1 MRMITAE
8 PKSEHVTVAELRQR
22 FPGEWILLA
31 DPYSDPSTGQLVE
44 GTLVFHSPSRDAI
57 HERAMELRLPRAA
70 VLHMWLPV
78 PENRVFC
85 I

>member
-1 MRMITAE
+1 MITE
-8 PKSEHVTVAELRQR
+8 TKHEHVTVAELRQR

-31 DPYSDPSTGQLVE
+31 DPYSDPQTGQLVE
-44 GTLVFHSPSRDAI
+44 GTLVFHSVSRDALYEMAI
-57 HERAMELRLPRAA
+57 DLHLPRAA
-70 VLHMWLPV
+70 SLHIAPPV

>member
-1 MRMITAE
+1 MTITE

-31 DPYSDPSTGQLVE
+31 DPYSDPNTGQLVE
-44 GTLVFHSPSRDAI
+44 GTLVFHSPSRNAI

-70 VLHMWLPV
+70 VLQVPLPI
-78 PENRVFC
+78 PENREFC